1 MALLSEL
8 ERDRAQNIA
17 REVQHVALATHPD
30 FQNIFV
36 EALKFD

>member
-8 ERDRAQNIA
+8 ERNRAQKIA
-17 REVQHVALATHPD
+17 REVQHVALAMHPD